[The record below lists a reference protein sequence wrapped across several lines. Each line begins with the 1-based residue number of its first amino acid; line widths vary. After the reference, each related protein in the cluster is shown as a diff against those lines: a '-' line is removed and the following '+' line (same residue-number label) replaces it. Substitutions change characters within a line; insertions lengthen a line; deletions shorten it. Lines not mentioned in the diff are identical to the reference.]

1 MRRATVDL
9 PQPDSPTSDSV
20 SPRLMVN
27 ETPSTAF
34 RIWRG
39 APSITRFNQGRDT
52 SKKRA
57 RSETSSSVSAMHRP
71 FAPILR
77 STRRLA
83 LGVVQPAR
91 RAREVGRKQARALDA
106 ATVED
111 ARAAR
116 VEGAPRGNGVQP
128 RHRSLDLREA
138 LDVLADCGNRPHE
151 AGGVGVL
158 RIVDHLLHRA

>member
-39 APSITRFNQGRDT
+39 APSITRLSHGRET
-52 SKKRA
+52 SKSLA
-57 RSETSSSVSAMHRP
+57 RPSTSSSTSAMHRP
-71 FAPILR
+71 LAPVLAR
-77 STRRLA
+77 ARRLA
-83 LGVVQPAR
+83 LGVVQPAGG
-91 RAREVGRKQARALDA
+91 ARLVSGKQARALDA
-106 ATVED
+106 ATIED

-116 VEGAPRGNGVQP
+116 VEGAARRN
-128 RHRSLDLREA
+128 
-138 LDVLADCGNRPHE
+138 
-151 AGGVGVL
+151 
-158 RIVDHLLHRA
+158 